1 MKIRYFQKAQELS
14 REARLFGDSAKWAMA
29 MLLLRRAHQ

>member
-14 REARLFGDSAKWAMA
+14 REAHLFGDSAKWAMA

>member
-14 REARLFGDSAKWAMA
+14 REAVLFSNAAKWAMA
-29 MLLLRRAHQ
+29 MKLLRSAFR

>member
-14 REARLFGDSAKWAMA
+14 REAHLFGDVAKWAMA

>member
-1 MKIRYFQKAQELS
+1 MRIRYFQKAQELS
-14 REARLFGDSAKWAMA
+14 REAHLFGNSAKWAMA

>member
-14 REARLFGDSAKWAMA
+14 REAHLFGDRAKWAMA

>member
-1 MKIRYFQKAQELS
+1 MRIRYFQKAQELS
-14 REARLFGDSAKWAMA
+14 REAHLFGDSAKWAMA

>member
-1 MKIRYFQKAQELS
+1 MKIRYFKKAQKLS
-14 REARLFGDSAKWAMA
+14 REAHLFGDSAKWAMA

>member
-14 REARLFGDSAKWAMA
+14 REAHLFGDAAKWAMA

>member
-14 REARLFGDSAKWAMA
+14 REAHLFGDNAKWAMA